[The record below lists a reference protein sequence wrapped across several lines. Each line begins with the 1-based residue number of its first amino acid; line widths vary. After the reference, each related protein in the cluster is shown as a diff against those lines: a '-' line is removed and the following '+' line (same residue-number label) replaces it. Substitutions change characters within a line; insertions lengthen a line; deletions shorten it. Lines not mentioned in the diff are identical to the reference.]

1 MTKYDKTEF
10 TADTLFSAL
19 ETARKHFYKAN
30 ALGDKAAK
38 KSWACE
44 INRIKTQLSG
54 AIRAGDSISQ
64 DIVRGRVLADELL
77 SITPK
82 PTDEEIVL
90 ANSMNELYRTTDM
103 KQASEEETRAWEKDF
118 EAEANNEA
126 ADLEH
131 AEKEKRMRRA
141 KTLYADTLW
150 FVDGVAY
157 ARTPSCGCCSEAMS
171 SSEDDYDFKE
181 IMTNLDSLAMYVE
194 AEEARVLQL
203 RKDFNDYASE
213 QENG

>member
-19 ETARKHFYKAN
+19 EIARKHFYKAD

-54 AIRAGDSISQ
+54 AIRAG
-64 DIVRGRVLADELL
+64 G
-77 SITPK
+77 SITLK

>member
-1 MTKYDKTEF
+1 MTKYDKTKF

-19 ETARKHFYKAN
+19 EIARKHFYKAD

-54 AIRAGDSISQ
+54 AIRAG
-64 DIVRGRVLADELL
+64 G

-82 PTDEEIVL
+82 PTDEEVVL

-103 KQASEEETRAWEKDF
+103 KQASEEEVRAWEKDF

-131 AEKEKRMRRA
+131 AEREKRKRRA

-171 SSEDDYDFKE
+171 SSEDDYDFHE